1 MAVKT
6 VGILGAGKV
15 GIVLAQLALKAGY
28 KVLIAGS
35 GSVEKIAL
43 TVEVLAP
50 GAKAVTAA
58 EAEAKADLVI
68 LALPLSKYETIDRS
82 GLDGKLVLDA
92 MNYWWEVDGIRTE
105 LTNPLQSS
113 SELVQRFL
121 SNSQVIKAFNHM
133 GYHDLFDESAPAGT
147 PKRKALALAGD
158 DGAAIA
164 TVRSFIDDLGFDS
177 LYVGPLANGI
187 MLEPDSEIFGANVT
201 LPELQAM
208 IDRFAQS
215 PRGQKIKSAR
225 ENAAL

>member
-92 MNYWWEVDGIRTE
+92 MNYWWEVDGIRTD

-158 DGAAIA
+158 DDAAIA

-187 MLEPDSEIFGANVT
+187 MLEPGSEVFGANVT
-201 LPELQAM
+201 LPELQAR
-208 IDRFAQS
+208 IDRLAQS

>member
-1 MAVKT
+1 MAIKT

-92 MNYWWEVDGIRTE
+92 MNYWWGVDGIRTD

-133 GYHDLFDESAPAGT
+133 GYHDLFDESAPVGT

-158 DGAAIA
+158 DDAAIA

-187 MLEPDSEIFGANVT
+187 MLGPGSEVFGANVT

>member
-1 MAVKT
+1 MAIKT

-28 KVLIAGS
+28 EVLIAGS

-92 MNYWWEVDGIRTE
+92 MNYWWEVDGIRID

-158 DGAAIA
+158 DDAAIA

-187 MLEPDSEIFGANVT
+187 MLEPGSEVFGANVT

-215 PRGQKIKSAR
+215 PRGQEIKSAR